1 MAVFRYQGRDRK
13 GRKTTGRIKA
23 DSRKEALVE
32 LRNKGTR
39 VIKIDEI
46 NSILYKDLQFF
57 EAKVKLKDFV
67 IYIRQFSTLLKA
79 GLSVVNSTKVLAEQ
93 TSSKTLKKA
102 LEDIAENLEEGT
114 TFSES
119 ADKHRKVFPAL
130 FVNLI
135 KAGETGGNLDDILDR
150 LAIYYEKQHA
160 TRQKVKSALAYPAF
174 VGIVSIGIVIFL
186 LSTVVPTFA
195 SMFESFDAELPAI
208 TKFVMSLGGWFQSFW
223 WVVVLFFIVTTVILA
238 YIRKNKHLKY
248 YLDILVL
255 KSPIFGNLIQKAI
268 LARMTRTLSSL
279 FASSVPILQAVTI
292 VERVVNNEV
301 IGRVLQES
309 RNSLENGQSI
319 ATPMKKHWAFPP
331 LVTQMIAVG
340 EEAGALDTMLDKVAD
355 FYESEVDTATEQ
367 IKSLIEPLM
376 IVILSVIVGGIVASI
391 AVPMFAIFDNI
402 GM

>member
-1 MAVFRYQGRDRK
+1 MAVFRYEGRDRK
-13 GRKTTGRIKA
+13 GRKATGRIKA
-23 DSRKEALVE
+23 DSRKEAIVE
-32 LRNKGTR
+32 LRGKGTR
-39 VIKIDEI
+39 ITKIDEL
-46 NSILYKDLQFF
+46 NSFLYKDIQLF
-57 EAKVKLKDFV
+57 EKKVKLKDFV

-79 GLSVVNSTKVLAEQ
+79 GVSVVNATAVLAEQ
-93 TSSKTLKKA
+93 TSSKQLKKA
-102 LEDIAENLEEGT
+102 LTDIGENLEQGK

-119 ADKHRKVFPAL
+119 AEAHRNVFPAL
-130 FVNLI
+130 FVNLM
-135 KAGETGGNLDDILDR
+135 KAGETGGNLDEILDR
-150 LAIYYEKQHA
+150 LALYYEKQHA
-160 TRQKVKSALAYPAF
+160 TRQKVRSALAYPIF

-195 SMFESFDAELPAI
+195 SMFQSFDSELPAI
-208 TKFVMSLGGWFQSFW
+208 TKLVMGLGDWFKDFW
-223 WVVVLFFIVTTVILA
+223 WTIILLFIACYGAIT
-238 YIRKNKHLKY
+238 YMRKNKRMKY
-248 YLDILVL
+248 YLDIVVL

-279 FASSVPILQAVTI
+279 FASSVPIIQSVTI

-301 IGRVLQES
+301 IGKVLRDS
-309 RNSLENGQSI
+309 RHALENGQSI

-355 FYESEVDTATEQ
+355 FYEAEVDTATEQ

-376 IVILSVIVGGIVASI
+376 IVLLSVIVGGIVASI
-391 AVPMFAIFDNI
+391 AVPMFTIFENV